1 MKGDLYMKNKMT
13 RSDLILAVTCV
24 MYWIVVVC
32 TCFVTRDI
40 PVLAIIAGT
49 ILTIIS
55 IYLLVKY

>member
-13 RSDLILAVTCV
+13 RSDLILAITCV
-24 MYWIVVVC
+24 MYWIVIVC
-32 TCFVTRDI
+32 ACFVTGDI

-55 IYLLVKY
+55 IYLLIKY